1 MAKFQLYQQYLYI
14 CCMKTKE
21 DIKLEFAKLSAID
34 QEQLLDELLRD
45 YETRGQILETLT
57 DEIQK
62 RNKKKP
68 CPHCASEIVYKRGK
82 QKGVQMYKCRSCNKW
97 YSETTGTPLWDI
109 KLKNKWQSYL
119 RCMEQGMSIK
129 KTAKEIG
136 ISIQT
141 SFDWR
146 HKILSSLAGF
156 TPETLSEVVECDEL
170 ELALSNKG
178 SRNLKRKPRK
188 RGSDFK
194 RNEASSEPTVVQVVT
209 AVQRNGEKYL
219 KAVESKRLSADEIAK
234 AFNGR
239 LKDKTTLITDKHPSY
254 KLFTKKSPT
263 LKHKLVE
270 AKQYVSKNDKNVHL
284 QHVNNTHSQL
294 RSFLN
299 PFNGVS
305 SKYLQNYLNWFAYGS
320 KLSGTKETIKLWLTT
335 ILASP
340 QAYHLFLQFKE
351 NAVNIRT

>member
-1 MAKFQLYQQYLYI
+1 
-14 CCMKTKE
+14 MKTKE
-21 DIKLEFAKLSAID
+21 EIKLEFAQLSGID
-34 QEQLLDELLRD
+34 QGTLLNELLRD

-57 DEIQK
+57 QEI
-62 RNKKKP
+62 RESNKKKP
-68 CPHCASEIVYKRGK
+68 CPHCSSDKVYRRGK
-82 QKGVQMYKCRSCNKW
+82 QKGVQMYKCSSCNKW

-109 KLKNKWQSYL
+109 KHKNKWQSYL
-119 RCMEQGMSIK
+119 RCMEQGLSIK

-146 HKILSSLAGF
+146 HKVLSSLSSF

-178 SRNLKRKPRK
+178 SRNLTRKPRK

-194 RNEASSEPTVVQVVT
+194 RNEASSKPTVVQVVT

-219 KAVESKRLSADEIAK
+219 RAVESKRLSADEITK
-234 AFNGR
+234 AINGK
-239 LKDKTTLITDKHPSY
+239 LTDQTTLITDKHPSY
-254 KLFTKKSPT
+254 KLFAKENPT
-263 LKHKLVE
+263 IKHKLVVANE
-270 AKQYVSKNDKNVHL
+270 HVSKNDKNVHL

-294 RSFLN
+294 RVFLA

-305 SKYLQNYLNWFAYGS
+305 SKYLQNYLNWYAYGN
-320 KLSGTKETIKLWLTT
+320 KLSGTKETIKMWLTT

-340 QAYHLFLQFKE
+340 LAYDLFLQFKE